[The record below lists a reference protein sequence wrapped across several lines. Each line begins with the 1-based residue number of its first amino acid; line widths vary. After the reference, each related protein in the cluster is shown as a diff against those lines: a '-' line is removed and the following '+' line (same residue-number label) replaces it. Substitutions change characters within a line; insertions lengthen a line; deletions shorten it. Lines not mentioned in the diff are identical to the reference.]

1 MTSSHIQLQGWSSGM
16 GKRILRRGCPVTFD
30 SAVGW
35 GAGEGQGSLKE
46 EQDWG
51 QTLVLTL
58 LSVARSGCPPT
69 CLASYSVQP
78 LFFVQVKSSR
88 NECQAVLEG
97 KDMPRAGSVR
107 Q

>member
-1 MTSSHIQLQGWSSGM
+1 M

-58 LSVARSGCPPT
+58 LSVARSSCPPT

-97 KDMPRAGSVR
+97 KDMPRAGSVH